1 MSYSAQATTLDGGF
15 KTALHQ
21 LRLTASLVWRF
32 WPQLA
37 ALWLLGFIGNLLLNE
52 FAAMIGRWSSLA
64 GLSVLALVVLLKL
77 VVIMALFETVRRGLP
92 ALNAASH
99 GLTDRLETTTEV
111 ETPPPPGDFVSA
123 LALSLVPFFAFYT
136 AWGFLADTV
145 RDYSKLSLSLFLA
158 GESAGLLD
166 VSRGKW
172 LIIPVIVAWVVR
184 RFAKTMHKRSQA
196 PIWPILI
203 VVCEANWAF
212 IGLFVLSEW
221 QDEIRAWFSH
231 IPESIGTLVSL
242 LSPVTDA
249 IAQRDVPIPPE
260 FASPPITAQLVSL
273 FFYALYPVVWLT
285 LAAVVYGYDID
296 SVRMPGEGR
305 LARAV
310 SRWEALPKS
319 VRDFISHFIA
329 GTVKRYRALAEG
341 IGLALN
347 SGIGSILVA
356 IIGYRLLDWGSAWS
370 WYWLTQLIGPH
381 DLPLWQVIAQTISPF
396 IGTPSD
402 PGDGLLITPIKICLL
417 AATLEIGFAQGREW
431 RGRELRSAEA

>member
-145 RDYSKLSLSLFLA
+145 RDYSKLSLSLFL
-158 GESAGLLD
+158 G
-166 VSRGKW
+166 RRK
-172 LIIPVIVAWVVR
+172 R
-184 RFAKTMHKRSQA
+184 RFAGCFPRQVADHPCHCRLGGETVRKNHAQAFAGADLADPHRGLRSQ
-196 PIWPILI
+196 L
-203 VVCEANWAF
+203 
-212 IGLFVLSEW
+212 G
-221 QDEIRAWFSH
+221 
-231 IPESIGTLVSL
+231 
-242 LSPVTDA
+242 
-249 IAQRDVPIPPE
+249 
-260 FASPPITAQLVSL
+260 
-273 FFYALYPVVWLT
+273 
-285 LAAVVYGYDID
+285 VYR
-296 SVRMPGEGR
+296 SVRPVG
-305 LARAV
+305 V
-310 SRWEALPKS
+310 
-319 VRDFISHFIA
+319 A
-329 GTVKRYRALAEG
+329 G
-341 IGLALN
+341 
-347 SGIGSILVA
+347 
-356 IIGYRLLDWGSAWS
+356 
-370 WYWLTQLIGPH
+370 
-381 DLPLWQVIAQTISPF
+381 
-396 IGTPSD
+396 
-402 PGDGLLITPIKICLL
+402 
-417 AATLEIGFAQGREW
+417 
-431 RGRELRSAEA
+431 